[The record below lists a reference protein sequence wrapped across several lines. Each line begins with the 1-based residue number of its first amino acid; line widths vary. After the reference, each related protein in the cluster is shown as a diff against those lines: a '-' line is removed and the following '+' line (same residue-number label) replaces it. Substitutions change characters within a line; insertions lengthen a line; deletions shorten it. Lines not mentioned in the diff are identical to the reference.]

1 MICFLDFEPR
11 QLEAPG
17 LFKGA
22 RMEDLDTVLADLNAW
37 VAKNGAEVISIE
49 TVVLPN
55 IHRPPLVP
63 RLKLGRPFG
72 ARRVDARAP
81 GRQGRGLVTGWFA

>member
-55 IHRPPLVP
+55 IHRPHENGTADPSLLTNGDLASTWHQFF
-63 RLKLGRPFG
+63 RLWY
-72 ARRVDARAP
+72 RA
-81 GRQGRGLVTGWFA
+81 